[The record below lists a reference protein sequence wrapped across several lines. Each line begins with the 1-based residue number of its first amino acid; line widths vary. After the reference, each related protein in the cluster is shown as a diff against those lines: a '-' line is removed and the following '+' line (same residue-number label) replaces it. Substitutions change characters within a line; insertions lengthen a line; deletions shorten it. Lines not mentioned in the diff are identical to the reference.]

1 MYVYIITII
10 MSYIVKI
17 FVFIGCIFIS
27 PIFLFSL
34 FLIWLEDGK
43 PVIFVQTRLGI
54 SKKEFDLYKIRTMLK
69 TTPNLA
75 THEVTISN
83 HLKYGSILRRL
94 KIDELPQI
102 YNYLKGDLS
111 LVGPRPGLPNQKE
124 LKLYREKHHIFLIKP
139 GITGLSQVLGYDMS
153 NPKLLAEIDEI
164 YIKNK
169 TFKLDILIFLAT
181 FIKYFKLKLEKKFK
195 NDIRKL
201 EI

>member
-1 MYVYIITII
+1 
-10 MSYIVKI
+10 MSYII
-17 FVFIGCIFIS
+17 RTFILLSFIVIS
-27 PIFLFSL
+27 PIVLFS
-34 FLIWLEDGK
+34 FFIIWLEDGK
-43 PVIFVQTRLGI
+43 PVIFIQTRLGI
-54 SKKEFDLYKIRTMLK
+54 SKKEFYLYKIRTMLK
-69 TTPNLA
+69 TTPNLG
-75 THEVTISN
+75 THEVRISN
-83 HLKYGSILRRL
+83 HLKYGSVLRKL

-124 LKLYREKHHIFLIKP
+124 LKFYREKYGIFMIKP

-153 NPKLLAEIDEI
+153 DPELLAKIDEI

-195 NDIRKL
+195 YEISKL